1 MLFFIRIFVAFYICN
16 TLQGYT
22 DFLYCQVFLYRNLQI
37 IFMKDYKIHINQRV
51 IECINFIGNTEK
63 MYQISEKLGIS
74 KQKLSEI
81 TSGRM
86 AAGLDVIQNLCI
98 NYNINTDWLI
108 TGRGEMLLQEQQQ
121 EKQQK
126 TPPPV
131 ADDTQL
137 QRLQDLLE
145 AKQETISVLQETNNN
160 LLSEIQQLRNYV
172 NVTSTKYI
180 QMVEQTL
187 AAATDTRS
195 DIREMKVGFNAYHQ
209 SLAPSKHKITSHHTP
224 KTK

>member
-1 MLFFIRIFVAFYICN
+1 MNNRLRQIIEYYNISIRKFSSLISTNESTIRKILSKN
-16 TLQGYT
+16 TSIQSN
-22 DFLYCQVFLYRNLQI
+22 NLQ
-37 IFMKDYKIHINQRV
+37 KIAENFPQIN
-51 IECINFIGNTEK
+51 
-63 MYQISEKLGIS
+63 L
-74 KQKLSEI
+74 
-81 TSGRM
+81 
-86 AAGLDVIQNLCI
+86 
-98 NYNINTDWLI
+98 DWLI
-108 TGRGEMLLQEQQQ
+108 TGRGEMLLMEQQQ

-126 TPPPV
+126 TPSPV

-172 NVTSTKYI
+172 NVTSSKYI

-195 DIREMKVGFNAYHQ
+195 KINEIQVGFNAYHQ

>member
-1 MLFFIRIFVAFYICN
+1 MRFTFVTRCKDRQISKYAS
-16 TLQGYT
+16 
-22 DFLYCQVFLYRNLQI
+22 VFLEKFLIIFPIMNNRIKQI
-37 IFMKDYKIHINQRV
+37 IDYLNLTTSGFEKKIGTSNGQ
-51 IECINFIGNTEK
+51 
-63 MYQISEKLGIS
+63 IS
-74 KQKLSEI
+74 KQLARNSAIKSDILAKILEI
-81 TSGRM
+81 
-86 AAGLDVIQNLCI
+86 CP
-98 NYNINTDWLI
+98 NINANWLI
-108 TGRGEMLLQEQQQ
+108 TGRGEMLLQEQKQ
-121 EKQQK
+121 EKQEQK

-195 DIREMKVGFNAYHQ
+195 KINEIQVGFNAYHQ

>member
-16 TLQGYT
+16 TLQRCGYLSET
-22 DFLYCQVFLYRNLQI
+22 TKKKSKKFTKMKNRLKQVI
-37 IFMKDYKIHINQRV
+37 DYYDISVNAFCIKID
-51 IECINFIGNTEK
+51 
-63 MYQISEKLGIS
+63 ISEATIRRFLSDKNGLSVETLSKIS
-74 KQKLSEI
+74 NIYTKI
-81 TSGRM
+81 
-86 AAGLDVIQNLCI
+86 NL
-98 NYNINTDWLI
+98 DWLI

-195 DIREMKVGFNAYHQ
+195 KINEIQVGFNAYHQ
-209 SLAPSKHKITSHHTP
+209 SLAPSKHKITSSHHTP

>member
-1 MLFFIRIFVAFYICN
+1 MNTRIK
-16 TLQGYT
+16 
-22 DFLYCQVFLYRNLQI
+22 QI
-37 IFMKDYKIHINQRV
+37 LDY
-51 IECINFIGNTEK
+51 
-63 MYQISEKLGIS
+63 
-74 KQKLSEI
+74 
-81 TSGRM
+81 
-86 AAGLDVIQNLCI
+86 
-98 NYNINTDWLI
+98 YNISVRKFSIKIGVNESTIRKIILENTSIQSNNLLKISQNFPNINLDWLI
-108 TGRGEMLLQEQQQ
+108 TGRGEMLLQEQQ

-195 DIREMKVGFNAYHQ
+195 KINEIQVGFNAYHQ
-209 SLAPSKHKITSHHTP
+209 SLAPSKHKITSPHHTP

>member
-1 MLFFIRIFVAFYICN
+1 MNNRIK
-16 TLQGYT
+16 
-22 DFLYCQVFLYRNLQI
+22 QI
-37 IFMKDYKIHINQRV
+37 IDYLNLTTSGFEKKIGTSNGQ
-51 IECINFIGNTEK
+51 
-63 MYQISEKLGIS
+63 IS
-74 KQKLSEI
+74 KQLARNSAIKSDILAKILEI
-81 TSGRM
+81 
-86 AAGLDVIQNLCI
+86 CP
-98 NYNINTDWLI
+98 NINANWLI
-108 TGRGEMLLQEQQQ
+108 TGRGEMLLMKQQ

-195 DIREMKVGFNAYHQ
+195 KINEIQVGFNAYHQ
-209 SLAPSKHKITSHHTP
+209 SLAPSKHKITSSHHTP

>member
-1 MLFFIRIFVAFYICN
+1 MRDRIRQIIEKQNYSVRKFEQEISVSDGIISKFLHGKIGLKVD
-16 TLQGYT
+16 TLQ
-22 DFLYCQVFLYRNLQI
+22 
-37 IFMKDYKIHINQRV
+37 KI
-51 IECINFIGNTEK
+51 TEK
-63 MYQISEKLGIS
+63 FPQI
-74 KQKLSEI
+74 
-81 TSGRM
+81 
-86 AAGLDVIQNLCI
+86 
-98 NYNINTDWLI
+98 NIDWLVN
-108 TGRGEMLLQEQQQ
+108 GRGEMLLMKQQ

-160 LLSEIQQLRNYV
+160 LLSEIQQLRNYI

-195 DIREMKVGFNAYHQ
+195 KINEIQVGFNAYHQ
-209 SLAPSKHKITSHHTP
+209 SLAPSKHKITSSHHTP

>member
-1 MLFFIRIFVAFYICN
+1 MRDRLKQVIDYYNISVRKFSIQIGISEGTIRKIMNDNSGIQSN
-16 TLQGYT
+16 
-22 DFLYCQVFLYRNLQI
+22 NLQ
-37 IFMKDYKIHINQRV
+37 KIANFYPEIN
-51 IECINFIGNTEK
+51 I
-63 MYQISEKLGIS
+63 
-74 KQKLSEI
+74 
-81 TSGRM
+81 
-86 AAGLDVIQNLCI
+86 
-98 NYNINTDWLI
+98 DWLV
-108 TGRGEMLLQEQQQ
+108 TGRGEMLLMKQQ

-172 NVTSTKYI
+172 NDTSTKYI

-195 DIREMKVGFNAYHQ
+195 KINEIQVGFNAYHQ
-209 SLAPSKHKITSHHTP
+209 SLAPSKHKITSSHHTP